1 MKKLT
6 ITIEDDV
13 YHGLQ
18 ATIGRGNIS
27 RFLSNMARPY
37 VVQQDMRRD
46 MLPWQR
52 IRSAKQKHLHGRKR
66 YCMMIHMPPT
76 DAFPKRGEVWWVN

>member
-1 MKKLT
+1 MYPMKKLT

-37 VVQQDMRRD
+37 VVQQDIAAGYAAMAAD
-46 MLPWQR
+46 SQR
-52 IRSAKQKHLHGRKR
+52 ESEAFAWSEALLHDDT
-66 YCMMIHMPPT
+66 H
-76 DAFPKRGEVWWVN
+76 AAN